1 MEYHM
6 LYVESRKSFKVRR
19 EKKLVSLSSAKQIH
33 STNIFLCPVLNN
45 YTRQTYFF
53 AECLVLPS
61 VFFLVYRVSN
71 FAECFLHRLLSA
83 FILPSVFFT
92 ALDKGLVCRVPEE
105 MHSANIKT
113 LGKQS
118 VSGSVCSSC
127 LVLLRLEGEPFI
139 NTGDQKRSARS
150 CRMEDEV

>member
-6 LYVESRKSFKVRR
+6 LYVESRKTFKVRR
-19 EKKLVSLSSAKQIH
+19 EKNKIICRVPNS
-33 STNIFLCPVLNN
+33 

-53 AECLVLPS
+53 AECQTFTLGKHIFLPS
-61 VFFLVYRVSN
+61 AQFCRVFFFQ
-71 FAECFLHRLLSA
+71 FAECRTLL
-83 FILPSVFFT
+83 SVFFT

>member
-53 AECLVLPS
+53 AECICLLSVFINEHSTNVLTNGTWTNGCPRGGSLPS
-61 VFFLVYRVSN
+61 
-71 FAECFLHRLLSA
+71 A
-83 FILPSVFFT
+83 
-92 ALDKGLVCRVPEE
+92 
-105 MHSANIKT
+105 
-113 LGKQS
+113 
-118 VSGSVCSSC
+118 
-127 LVLLRLEGEPFI
+127 
-139 NTGDQKRSARS
+139 
-150 CRMEDEV
+150 